1 MPTDRHL
8 PNTPTVAAHADAVR
22 TQLQYYLAMGAVERC
37 ARSDIAAVH
46 PLHCVVRPDK
56 KLRIVVD
63 FSLNLND
70 YLTVPQMRYASSIDA
85 AVAASHPGC
94 YYSKLDIKDAF
105 LSFSMRSGAER
116 LLGFHFEGQFYR
128 YRRLP
133 LGVSTA
139 PELCEL
145 MLSVVSWQL
154 TQRGVKHVRYCDDIL
169 IIGSTRDECDR
180 MTATATS
187 TLDQFGFAVAHNKT
201 IHSVQSIEFLGVQFD
216 SVSGTVACP
225 PHRIADLRA
234 LLFRAAAHG
243 EQHRVRFVLSLV
255 GKLSFAAHVLPGAR
269 PFFRSLIDATRGLS
283 KRAAVVLG
291 PSVHADIQY
300 WLQHLSSWNGRQ
312 QWRTSVPIL
321 VATDASLHG
330 RSRGRFS
337 PSPAPRTSSGRR
349 YRRCVVRTAS
359 GGHIE

>member
-133 LGVSTA
+133 ERQHRSRA
-139 PELCEL
+139 
-145 MLSVVSWQL
+145 
-154 TQRGVKHVRYCDDIL
+154 VRAHAL
-169 IIGSTRDECDR
+169 RRVMAAHPARREAR
-180 MTATATS
+180 
-187 TLDQFGFAVAHNKT
+187 AVLRRHP
-201 IHSVQSIEFLGVQFD
+201 H
-216 SVSGTVACP
+216 
-225 PHRIADLRA
+225 HRID
-234 LLFRAAAHG
+234 
-243 EQHRVRFVLSLV
+243 
-255 GKLSFAAHVLPGAR
+255 
-269 PFFRSLIDATRGLS
+269 TR
-283 KRAAVVLG
+283 
-291 PSVHADIQY
+291 
-300 WLQHLSSWNGRQ
+300 
-312 QWRTSVPIL
+312 
-321 VATDASLHG
+321 
-330 RSRGRFS
+330 
-337 PSPAPRTSSGRR
+337 
-349 YRRCVVRTAS
+349 
-359 GGHIE
+359 